1 KVNEKSLVLFD
12 ELGAGTDPQEGAALA
27 IAILDD
33 LGKKSAYVMATTHY
47 PELKVYG
54 YNRANTINAS
64 MEFDVD
70 TLSPTYRLLI
80 GVPGRSNAF
89 EISSR
94 LGLDTEV
101 IDEAKQLMNDESQD
115 LNEMITDLENRRKM
129 AETEYLEMRHFVSE
143 AQELHDDLK
152 EAYSYFFEEREKE
165 MEKAKKK
172 ANEVVSEAE
181 EKAEKIIADIRKMQ
195 QQIGQGNVK
204 EHQLIDA
211 KTQLAN
217 LHQEETLKKNKV
229 LKKAKE

>member
-1 KVNEKSLVLFD
+1 MDILAKVNEKSLVLFD

-27 IAILDD
+27 IATLDD

-94 LGLDTEV
+94 LGLDQDV
-101 IDEAKQLMNDESQD
+101 INEAKQLMNDESQD
-115 LNEMITDLENRRKM
+115 LNEMISDLESRRKM
-129 AETEYLEMRHFVSE
+129 AETEYLEMRHYVDE
-143 AQELHDDLK
+143 AQ
-152 EAYSYFFEEREKE
+152 S
-165 MEKAKKK
+165 
-172 ANEVVSEAE
+172 
-181 EKAEKIIADIRKMQ
+181 
-195 QQIGQGNVK
+195 
-204 EHQLIDA
+204 
-211 KTQLAN
+211 
-217 LHQEETLKKNKV
+217 
-229 LKKAKE
+229 